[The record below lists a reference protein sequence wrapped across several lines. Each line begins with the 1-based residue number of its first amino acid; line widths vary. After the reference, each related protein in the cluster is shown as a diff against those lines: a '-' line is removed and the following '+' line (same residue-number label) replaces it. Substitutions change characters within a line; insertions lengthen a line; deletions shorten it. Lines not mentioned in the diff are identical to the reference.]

1 MHAVTGI
8 GVAKTLQLQAV
19 EQRDVEFNGI
29 PDFGYA
35 DVFIGRVGA
44 RRLPGTELQ

>member
-1 MHAVTGI
+1 MLRL
-8 GVAKTLQLQAV
+8 LQLQAI
-19 EQRDVEFNGI
+19 EQRDVDFNGI

-44 RRLPGTELQ
+44 